1 MVLKHNQTL
10 SDLRDNH
17 AFTGELSWIGLRPA
31 HQGAMVMP
39 GEATLIENKG
49 LKGDHMANG
58 SSKKRQVTLIQVEHL
73 AVISKLINKNSI
85 SAENLRRNLV
95 IEGINLLA
103 LRDRQF
109 TIGDCILQGTGHC
122 HPCSRMEEA
131 LGEGGYNAMR
141 GHGGITAIVI
151 QGGAIKIG
159 DMVRSLPET

>member
-1 MVLKHNQTL
+1 MILKHNQTL

-17 AFTGELSWIGLRPA
+17 AFMGELSWIGLRPV

-49 LKGDHMANG
+49 LEGDHMANG
-58 SSKKRQVTLIQVEHL
+58 SSKKRQVTLIQAERL

-85 SAENLRRNLV
+85 SVENIRRNLV
-95 IEGINLLA
+95 IAGINLLA

-109 TIGDCILQGTGHC
+109 TIGDCVLQGTGHC

-151 QGGAIKIG
+151 QGGTIKIG

>member
-1 MVLKHNQTL
+1 
-10 SDLRDNH
+10 
-17 AFTGELSWIGLRPA
+17 
-31 HQGAMVMP
+31 MVMP

>member
-1 MVLKHNQTL
+1 
-10 SDLRDNH
+10 
-17 AFTGELSWIGLRPA
+17 
-31 HQGAMVMP
+31 MVMP

-109 TIGDCILQGTGHC
+109 TIGDCILQGPGHC